1 MFNYFKEYCN
11 ETTLHGF
18 KYFVDEKR
26 SKIEKFVKFILI
38 VSKLSSFFFGR
49 VLWAIVLIISTVLC
63 TLLIKSLLKQVNR
76 NLLVSY
82 RTNIPVEVSSIP
94 FPAVTYCPDVKMDF
108 EDFEYEATIEALR
121 NGNISIDDISHE
133 K

>member
-38 VSKLSSFFFGR
+38 VSKLSSFFLAEFCGQ
-49 VLWAIVLIISTVLC
+49 LC
-63 TLLIKSLLKQVNR
+63 
-76 NLLVSY
+76 
-82 RTNIPVEVSSIP
+82 SS
-94 FPAVTYCPDVKMDF
+94 FRQFFAHC
-108 EDFEYEATIEALR
+108 
-121 NGNISIDDISHE
+121 
-133 K
+133 